1 MYRARARGEYIS
13 RTDTRTRSS
22 ALDVQPSRHRISTT
36 QHAVSYVAPKFW
48 NTLPE
53 DLRSIDNYKRFKKS
67 LKEHLLDKY
76 SES

>member
-1 MYRARARGEYIS
+1 MYCTRARGEYTS

-22 ALDVQPSRHRISTT
+22 DLDVQVSRHRISTT
-36 QHAVSYVAPKFW
+36 QHAVTYAAPKFW
-48 NTLPE
+48 RTLPE
-53 DLRSIDNYKRFKKS
+53 DLRSIDNYKRFKKR